1 MRDLAGCIKG
11 CGESGR
17 WVWLTGCLPS
27 RVMGTYS
34 ALPEGHEGSR
44 GSMTGAVRPREG
56 RGGVGQEPGKNRAE
70 VQ

>member
-1 MRDLAGCIKG
+1 MSRGG
-11 CGESGR
+11 GHR
-17 WVWLTGCLPS
+17 LTGCLPS

-34 ALPEGHEGSR
+34 APLEGHEGSR

-56 RGGVGQEPGKNRAE
+56 RGGVGQEPGRSRAE